1 MIAAIPPLGGHLI
14 LLGSIM
20 ETRLFER
27 LCATGRSLPLWNRL
41 RLPIA
46 LIAIVASLGTTGC
59 GPRRVRADY
68 THYENS
74 YAVTSNHEELLNLAR
89 LDQHDPTYFFKLGQ
103 ISSSYRME
111 AALTATGNVTQV
123 NNPPAT
129 AIPTGGGTPNFI
141 YENDPS
147 FTLIPVNDE
156 TNANILLKPVD
167 STVFYS
173 LYLQGWRLDQ
183 LIRLTVSRIELTIP
197 TPNGCKVEVLRNQ
210 PPPALDAK
218 SNYAGDG
225 FTIASYIT
233 FLRVSA
239 VIYALQKEGLLLLR
253 GTGTF
258 EPLDR
263 ASYIP
268 NNKVSI
274 DKSADDKTSAAPLA
288 KDFNEAAAKNNSWE
302 LQGPDSKTYMG
313 DRWVLGADT
322 IVPQFQLTTHGVQTA
337 TAAPYAREV
346 DKDGHPVFGQNV
358 KTIADKLVGDFKQP
372 NNGMEELLGATGE
385 EGPDLKEI
393 LEIIYNG
400 FAIQESSASQES
412 ENKLCSTVTG
422 RNRIEAH
429 LVMRSLI
436 GLMAAAAQEQQGFD
450 ALEQNDPSYPQ
461 DLDLKDNLSNFI
473 SEFFG
478 ATHLATTD
486 TPPTA
491 AEAMAEGSLVKP
503 QAGFTSLVPK
513 IEQLPI
519 LKLTAREGEEPLSL
533 SKELEL
539 GKLGLNVKY
548 RGRDYY
554 IADSESSGE
563 KGFPFVSDNQYWNRD
578 MFRLINELS
587 SQVSVDISKFPLPE
601 VLQLRTE

>member
-1 MIAAIPPLGGHLI
+1 
-14 LLGSIM
+14 M

-27 LCATGRSLPLWNRL
+27 LRATGSFLLPSWGRL

-46 LIAIVASLGTTGC
+46 LVVLFASLGMTGC
-59 GPRRVRADY
+59 GPRRVRVDY
-68 THYENS
+68 RHYENS

-111 AALTATGNVTQV
+111 AALTATGNLTNVT
-123 NNPPAT
+123 NPPAT
-129 AIPTGGGTPNFI
+129 GIPTGGGTPNFI

-147 FTLIPVNDE
+147 FTLIPVNDD
-156 TNANILLKPVD
+156 TNANILLKPVNA
-167 STVFYS
+167 TVFYS

-197 TPNGCKVEVLRNQ
+197 TEYGCKVEVLRNQ
-210 PPPALDAK
+210 PPPNLDAK
-218 SNYAGDG
+218 SDYAGDG

-253 GTGTF
+253 GTGAW
-258 EPLDR
+258 EPLDE

-268 NNKVSI
+268 NDKISAEGAVSEGGGGQ
-274 DKSADDKTSAAPLA
+274 KGTVLPQA
-288 KDFNEAAAKNNSWE
+288 KDFNDAAAKSNSWE
-302 LQGPDSKTYMG
+302 LQGADSKYVG
-313 DRWVLGADT
+313 GRWVLGADS
-322 IVPQFQLTTHGVQTA
+322 IVPRFQLTSHGAQTS
-337 TAAPYAREV
+337 AASPYAQEV
-346 DKDGHPVFGQNV
+346 DNNGRPVFGQNV
-358 KTIADKLVGDFKQP
+358 KTIADKLVEDFKQP
-372 NNGMEELLGATGE
+372 NNGMQELLGATGG

-400 FAIQESSASQES
+400 FAIQESGASQQS
-412 ENKLCSTVTG
+412 EKKLCSTAAG

-436 GLMAAAAQEQQGFD
+436 GLMAAAAQEQRDFD
-450 ALEQNDPSYPQ
+450 ALEQKDPSYTKELN
-461 DLDLKDNLSNFI
+461 DFAGD
-473 SEFFG
+473 FFG
-478 ATHLATTD
+478 ATHLATTNA
-486 TPPTA
+486 PPSKD
-491 AEAMAEGSLVKP
+491 EIDEESKLVRLP
-503 QAGFTSLVPK
+503 ATFTTLVPQ
-513 IEQLPI
+513 IEQLPA
-519 LKLTAREGEEPLSL
+519 LKLTEREGEKPLSVRDAF
-533 SKELEL
+533 EL

-554 IADSESSGE
+554 IADSESSGA